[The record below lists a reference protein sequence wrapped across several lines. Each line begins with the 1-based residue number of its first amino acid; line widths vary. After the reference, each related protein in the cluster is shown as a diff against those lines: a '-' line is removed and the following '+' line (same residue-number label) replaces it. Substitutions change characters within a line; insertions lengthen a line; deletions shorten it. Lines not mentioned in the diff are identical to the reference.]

1 MKFLDEDIMNGFDTT
16 VNRYLIFLVHA
27 QKSSL
32 IQVLKKIEIFNA
44 AKTISA
50 EIMANI
56 QKTLNNVNEFNFE
69 EKKLY
74 IKKTLRQIE
83 TNIVNEISA
92 NRQVKINADEMP
104 LFNTVID
111 TLTTDVNGV
120 KLSLMDISNIFS
132 YKELNPPKDKN
143 TDTELQGIKD
153 KLETNLEELKNKAF
167 ITMLYRENKNPELYY
182 KVNKFI
188 LNKCKTEDIKLYV
201 STMPDKNQGG
211 LFFIINKNDLT
222 IRRREKNGL
231 INYTIKFTDI
241 KEQFNINITGKITVN
256 NSEDTFIIDET
267 YPNSMRANV
276 LNTYAIRQI
285 IELFNLLY
293 KRYIAEDHK
302 PEKNND
308 IDDYLS
314 GKIKNN

>member
-1 MKFLDEDIMNGFDTT
+1 MKFLDEDIMNGFDMT
-16 VNRYLIFLVHA
+16 VNRYLMFLVHA

-32 IQVLKKIEIFNA
+32 IQVLKKIEIFNI

-50 EIMANI
+50 EIKANI
-56 QKTLNNVNEFNFE
+56 QKTLSNVNEFNFE

-74 IKKTLRQIE
+74 IKKVLLHIE
-83 TNIVNEISA
+83 ANMENEI
-92 NRQVKINADEMP
+92 NNKQVKINADAMP

-111 TLTTDVNGV
+111 TLTTDANGV

-132 YKELNPPKDKN
+132 YKELNSEKDKH
-143 TDTELQGIKD
+143 TDKELQSMKD
-153 KLETNLEELKNKAF
+153 KLEVTLEELKNKAF

-188 LNKCKTEDIKLYV
+188 LNKCKTENIKLYV
-201 STMPDKNQGG
+201 STMPDENHGG
-211 LFFIINKNDLT
+211 LFFMINNNDLT

-241 KEQFNINITGKITVN
+241 KEQFNINITGKILVN

-267 YPNSMRANV
+267 YPTSMRANV

-293 KRYIAEDHK
+293 KRYITEDHK
-302 PEKNND
+302 PKKSND

-314 GKIKNN
+314 GKIKND

>member
-1 MKFLDEDIMNGFDTT
+1 MKFLDKDIMNGFDTT
-16 VNRYLIFLVHA
+16 INRYLIFLVHA

-32 IQVLKKIEIFNA
+32 IQVLKKVELFNT
-44 AKTISA
+44 AKAISA

-74 IKKTLRQIE
+74 IKKVLLQIE
-83 TNIVNEISA
+83 ANIVNEINA
-92 NRQVKINADEMP
+92 NKQVKINADAMP
-104 LFNTVID
+104 LFNAVID
-111 TLTTDVNGV
+111 TLTTDANGV

-132 YKELNPPKDKN
+132 YKELNPEKDKN
-143 TDTELQGIKD
+143 IDKELQDIKD
-153 KLETNLEELKNKAF
+153 KLEINLEELKNKAF
-167 ITMLYRENKNPELYY
+167 ITILYRENKNPELYY

-201 STMPDKNQGG
+201 STMPDENHGG

-222 IRRREKNGL
+222 IRRKTKNGL

-241 KEQFNINITGKITVN
+241 IEQFNINITGKIIVN
-256 NSEDTFIIDET
+256 DLEDTFIIDET
-267 YPNSMRANV
+267 YPNSMRTNI
-276 LNTYAIRQI
+276 LNTYDIRQI

-308 IDDYLS
+308 IDDYLN
-314 GKIKNN
+314 GKIKND